1 MPTVTERVAALE
13 ANEKTIFHKLDEIK
27 ADVNDIHEL
36 SASVK
41 VIATETMNISQKVDK
56 IDNRL
61 SEVEKQPVAAYTH
74 YKRLIAGCVITGVL
88 GAIIAAIMAVILK

>member
-1 MPTVTERVAALE
+1 MPTLTERVTTLE
-13 ANEKTIFHKLDEIK
+13 ANEKTLFHKLDEIR

-56 IDNRL
+56 IDSRL
-61 SEVEKQPVAAYTH
+61 SEVEKQPAAAYTH
-74 YKRLIAGCVITGVL
+74 YKRLIIGCVITGVL
-88 GAIIAAIMAVILK
+88 GAVIAAIMAVILK

>member
-27 ADVNDIHEL
+27 DDVNDIHEL

-41 VIATETMNISQKVDK
+41 VIATETVNISQKVDK

-74 YKRLIAGCVITGVL
+74 YKRLIIGCIITGVL
-88 GAIIAAIMAVILK
+88 GAFITAIAAVILK

>member
-1 MPTVTERVAALE
+1 MPTLTERVACLE
-13 ANEKTIFHKLDEIK
+13 TNEKTIFHQLDEIR

-41 VIATETMNISQKVDK
+41 VIATETVNISQKVDK

-88 GAIIAAIMAVILK
+88 GAIIAALMAVILK

>member
-1 MPTVTERVAALE
+1 MPTLSERVACLE
-13 ANEKTIFHKLDEIK
+13 ANEKTVFHKLDEIK

-41 VIATETMNISQKVDK
+41 VIATETVNISQKVDK

-74 YKRLIAGCVITGVL
+74 YKRLIAGCIITCV
-88 GAIIAAIMAVILK
+88 IAALVASIMAVVLK

>member
-1 MPTVTERVAALE
+1 MPTLTERVACLE
-13 ANEKTIFHKLDEIK
+13 TNERTIFHKLDEIK

-88 GAIIAAIMAVILK
+88 GAIIAALMAVILK

>member
-13 ANEKTIFHKLDEIK
+13 ANEKTIFRKLDEIR
-27 ADVNDIHEL
+27 AAVNDIHEL

-56 IDNRL
+56 IDCRL

-74 YKRLIAGCVITGVL
+74 YKRLIVGCIITGVL
-88 GAIIAAIMAVILK
+88 GAVIVAVMAVILK